1 MQCGQNNYISLKVW
15 FTGQVNM
22 PQWRQLNVC
31 HSRRPVLTCV
41 CTSSDVAGPRMR
53 GTKLNFLGS
62 SGPRL
67 LLHGISNG
75 SLCLSA
81 SWGERAVLLPLL
93 PLGGKQNKQ
102 MSYMSIPLYS
112 MKMLDYVDFYP
123 QQKPHLMIQLISNH
137 HPDMR
142 SLLVK
147 TISDF
152 IIIIIVLLWWKLT

>member
-67 LLHGISNG
+67 LPHGFSNG

-81 SWGERAVLLPLL
+81 SWGEQAVLLPLL
-93 PLGGKQNKQ
+93 PLVEKQNKQ

-112 MKMLDYVDFYP
+112 MKMLEYVDFHP

-152 IIIIIVLLWWKLT
+152 IIIIVLLWWKLT